1 LCPAAPRAS
10 VHAGARRFRGI
21 AFGHLRDPAFEEGV
35 GSVHRGKERL
45 IRASLELSPKFA
57 ATGILVGVALLVGY
71 ALQGGGSWS
80 PSSFNWT
87 AHPWTAVCFIALGA
101 AIWTPRPRRP
111 GPVSVALAG
120 SVLAILAF
128 RAATLTL
135 EPRAFDSFSPF
146 SGSLAAA
153 AAGGQP
159 ISMSLQTLILLLL
172 ISLSLLFLRCGRI
185 VATQASATVGFMI
198 VVSAHIGLLS
208 GVPSFYGQMSLSSM
222 FAGLMLS
229 LAVLMRTAHRAPL
242 QHLLTRRSVGRQAR
256 LQIAFLAG
264 PTIAIALFAGWL
276 GAETVPR
283 AAAILV
289 TVPLAV
295 IIFVLMGNAYRLERL
310 DRSRRGSRRAEDSP
324 LRKPL
329 DGAWRRGEMRLL
341 YQPQVELATGRIVG
355 VEAVARWNHPM
366 KGSIPPTVFI
376 PIAEASG
383 VIVPLGEWILV
394 AACREAA
401 RWSGNPVLAEAK
413 ISVNVSPI
421 QLKQEGFAATV
432 LAILAETGLPPE
444 RLILEVTE
452 NVMLPRGHRSLR
464 VLRELH
470 DAGVR
475 IAIDDFGTGYSSLSY
490 LRRFPSDYLKIDR
503 SFVSELPGDEGAAAI
518 ARAIVAMGRSLGMQT
533 VAEGVET
540 REQAEFLESIWCN
553 EGQGYYYSHPL
564 PAQDL
569 EILTARASGARQD
582 STMPPLGWRAAHG

>member
-1 LCPAAPRAS
+1 
-10 VHAGARRFRGI
+10 
-21 AFGHLRDPAFEEGV
+21 V

-57 ATGILVGVALLVGY
+57 ATSILIGIAVLVGY
-71 ALQGGGSWS
+71 ALPGGGPWRPS
-80 PSSFNWT
+80 PFSWT

-101 AIWTPRPRRP
+101 AVWTPRPRRP
-111 GPVSVALAG
+111 GAASVALAG

-128 RAATLTL
+128 RVATFSSAPT
-135 EPRAFDSFSPF
+135 AFDTFAPF
-146 SGSLAAA
+146 GETLAAEA
-153 AAGGQP
+153 ASGCP
-159 ISMSLQTLILLLL
+159 ISMSLQTLILLAL
-172 ISLSLLFLRCGRI
+172 ISLSLLFLRCGKI
-185 VATQASATVGFMI
+185 IATQASATLGLMI
-198 VVSAHIGLLS
+198 VVAAHIGILS
-208 GVPSFYGQMSLSSM
+208 GVPSFYGQMALPTM
-222 FAGLMLS
+222 LAGLVLS

-256 LQIAFLAG
+256 LQIAFLVG
-264 PTIAIALFAGWL
+264 PTIAIALIAGWL
-276 GAETVPR
+276 GAEIVPR

-295 IIFVLMGNAYRLERL
+295 IIFVLMGNAYRVERL

-366 KGSIPPTVFI
+366 KGAIPPTVFI

-383 VIVPLGEWILV
+383 VIVPLGDWILA

-401 RWSGNPVLAEAK
+401 RWSGNRVLADAK

-421 QLKQEGFAATV
+421 QLKQDGFAATV
-432 LAILAETGLPPE
+432 LAILKTTGLPPE

-490 LRRFPSDYLKIDR
+490 LRRLPCDYLKIDR

-569 EILTARASGARQD
+569 EVLTARAEGAKQGA
-582 STMPPLGWRAAHG
+582 TTTPLGWRAARG